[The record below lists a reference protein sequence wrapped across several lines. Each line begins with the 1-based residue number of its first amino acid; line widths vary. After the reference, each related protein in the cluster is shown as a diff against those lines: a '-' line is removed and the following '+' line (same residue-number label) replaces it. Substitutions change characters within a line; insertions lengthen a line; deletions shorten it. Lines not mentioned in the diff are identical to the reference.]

1 MPAERIRI
9 DRISCPRSWAAL
21 QRRLVPSGK
30 IYLKSSSWSFRNFS
44 IPSMV
49 VISMNIDFR
58 SSGVGRANSVIC
70 MSSPLTRT
78 SGGLPADRC
87 RSDSFFA
94 LAVASTSNI
103 SIRCLLCCVKPFSK
117 IVCNIS
123 VIFFHR
129 LHMDWETGHV
139 SGLIAQVIPPTVT
152 PGGMVM
158 LHIVV
163 SANTPPGS
171 YHFTLRG
178 ETQGT
183 FKTSEDTVTV
193 VVQPSPKSHGNN
205 NNQPKNET
213 SQTSSAPLP
222 VTKAQ
227 ATVSSQASK
236 KARQNKH
243 GVVRGLVA
251 AIVVLAV
258 VGTVLYI
265 SRNIFHNDI
274 NSLTPSG
281 SPTTTTYAGTQT
293 FTIYSALGGAPETS
307 TGAASVQVD

>member
-1 MPAERIRI
+1 DA
-9 DRISCPRSWAAL
+9 
-21 QRRLVPSGK
+21 
-30 IYLKSSSWSFRNFS
+30 
-44 IPSMV
+44 
-49 VISMNIDFR
+49 
-58 SSGVGRANSVIC
+58 
-70 MSSPLTRT
+70 
-78 SGGLPADRC
+78 
-87 RSDSFFA
+87 FFA

-307 TGAASVQVD
+307 TGAASVQVDSSGDVLGPVLFGKVTNGVFTGQAQTSDGTVTPMTGTLSDGNFTASYQSSSHSWIWNLHAQ